1 VQRAN
6 QLNLLDDP
14 IITAKENDWTFNG
27 ASTRELTHCYHDY
40 PARMIPQVAAKLI
53 DLYGGNAKNLF
64 DPYCGSGTSL
74 VEGMLRGLDVIGTD
88 LNPLARI
95 IAEAETTIPDLFA
108 LENSIKQYNDFVL
121 RSQPIKLEKSPIIQG
136 ITNIDFWFKPQVI
149 EKLLRLKVFID
160 TIDDD
165 AVRLFF
171 KVAFSETIRE
181 SSNTRN
187 DEFKLYRYDPIKL
200 KLFDPHV
207 FYIMSSKLKRN
218 RLGLEKYIKSM
229 CKYKNFPD
237 AKICGFNTVEGIPEK
252 LFSKNSVDLVV
263 TSPPYGDSHTTV
275 AYGQYSRLSAAWL
288 GLEEPEKI
296 DRKLMGG
303 QIIKKMP
310 VFPSEELNK
319 IINQIAQK
327 DHKRAMEVASFY
339 SELQQS
345 ISNVAKV
352 IKPGG
357 YACYVVGNRKVKGN
371 VLPTDVTIRDF
382 FSSVGYE
389 YIVTH
394 QRCIPNK
401 RMPLRNS
408 PTNATGVLDDTMTR
422 EYIVVMR
429 RKLNYMVAERLS
441 IYSPSSKKK
450 NSKLKTISHGSKT
463 VKTVLEKKKT
473 IYKSIKSTKQK

>member
-1 VQRAN
+1 MQRAK
-6 QLNLLDDP
+6 QLDLLDDQ
-14 IITAKENDWTFNG
+14 IVAKEDDWTFNG

-40 PARMIPQVAAKLI
+40 PARMIPQVASKLI
-53 DLYGGNAKNLF
+53 DLYGSNAKVLF

-74 VEGMLRGLDVIGTD
+74 IEGLLRGIDAIGTD
-88 LNPLARI
+88 LNPLARM
-95 IAEAETTIPDLFA
+95 IAEAETTIPDLFT
-108 LENSIKQYNDFVL
+108 LEICIKQFNDFVL
-121 RSQPIKLEKSPIIQG
+121 RSQTIKLEKSPTIPG
-136 ITNIDFWFKPQVI
+136 IKNIDFWFKPQVI
-149 EKLLRLKVFID
+149 EKLLRVKVFID
-160 TIDDD
+160 TIEDD

-200 KLFDPHV
+200 KLFNPKV
-207 FYIMSSKLKRN
+207 FYMMASKLKRN
-218 RLGLEKYIKSM
+218 LLGLEKYIESM
-229 CKYKNFPD
+229 CKFKDFPV
-237 AKICGFNTVEGIPEK
+237 AKICGFNTVEGIPEEIFNK
-252 LFSKNSVDLVV
+252 SKVDLVV

-288 GLEEPEKI
+288 GLEEPERI

-303 QIIKKMP
+303 QVIKKMP

-319 IINQIAQK
+319 VISLIGQK

-357 YACYVVGNRKVKGN
+357 YTCYVVGNRKVKGN

-389 YIVTH
+389 YIATH

-408 PTNATGVLDDTMTR
+408 PTNAIGVLDDTMTR

-429 RKLNYMVAERLS
+429 RKPHYLVAERLS
-441 IYSPSSKKK
+441 TYGISSSEKK
-450 NSKLKTISHGSKT
+450 SKAKRISTGKKS
-463 VKTVLEKKKT
+463 VKTVLKKKKT
-473 IYKSIKSTKQK
+473 TYKSIKRTMKE